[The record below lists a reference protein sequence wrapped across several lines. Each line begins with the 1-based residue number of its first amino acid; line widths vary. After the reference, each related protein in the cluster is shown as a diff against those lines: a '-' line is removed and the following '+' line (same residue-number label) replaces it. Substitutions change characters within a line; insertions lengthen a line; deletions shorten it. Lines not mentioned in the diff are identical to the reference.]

1 MNDTVYKLMNFLAKR
16 DGTFQYVSKL
26 ANWRVEATHPFLV
39 RFFHGFCN
47 GERLSWWKDAVVGWK
62 HHRKRTHFFIYD
74 FWRFCLVR
82 KVDEVEK
89 MKNTRSFESRKVR
102 WGWRNSWR
110 PVVRERFRLCL
121 DWWYEMEWDGMEWN
135 NLMFHCLDCH

>member
-1 MNDTVYKLMNFLAKR
+1 MKR
-16 DGTFQYVSKL
+16 CRSWLKTPSK
-26 ANWRVEATHPFLV
+26 
-39 RFFHGFCN
+39 
-47 GERLSWWKDAVVGWK
+47 KDP
-62 HHRKRTHFFIYD
+62 FFIYD

-110 PVVRERFRLCL
+110 PVVWER
-121 DWWYEMEWDGMEWN
+121 WN
-135 NLMFHCLDCH
+135 HFCVIVS